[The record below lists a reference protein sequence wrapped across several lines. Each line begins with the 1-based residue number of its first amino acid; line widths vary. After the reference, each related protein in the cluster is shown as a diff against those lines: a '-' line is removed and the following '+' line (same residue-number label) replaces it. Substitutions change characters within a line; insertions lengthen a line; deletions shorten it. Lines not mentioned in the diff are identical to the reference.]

1 MFEDAAAYNQ
11 PMNNWDVSK
20 VTDMEGMFYG
30 AAAYNQPLNDWE
42 MSKVTV
48 MEYMFGGTAA
58 YNLPM
63 NDWDVSKVT
72 DMYYMF
78 YEATATAFNQNLND
92 WDVSNVTD
100 MEGMF
105 YDATAY
111 NQNLCDWGTKLQTI
125 ASVDDM
131 FSGSGCDNE
140 ADPDLTFVPP
150 EPFCADCT
158 VFVWTCCIL
167 GGGKE
172 GCWCFVWVF
181 EFWI

>member
-1 MFEDAAAYNQ
+1 
-11 PMNNWDVSK
+11 
-20 VTDMEGMFYG
+20 
-30 AAAYNQPLNDWE
+30 
-42 MSKVTV
+42 
-48 MEYMFGGTAA
+48 
-58 YNLPM
+58 
-63 NDWDVSKVT
+63 
-72 DMYYMF
+72 MF
-78 YEATATAFNQNLND
+78 YEND

-158 VFVWTCCIL
+158 VFV
-167 GGGKE
+167 
-172 GCWCFVWVF
+172 
-181 EFWI
+181 